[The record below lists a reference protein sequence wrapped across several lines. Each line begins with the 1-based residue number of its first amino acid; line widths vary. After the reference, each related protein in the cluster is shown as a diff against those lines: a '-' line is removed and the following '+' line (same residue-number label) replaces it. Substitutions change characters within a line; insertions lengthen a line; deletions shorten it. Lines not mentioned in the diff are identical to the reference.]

1 MITLYYRNHSKNSQK
16 AIKWFN
22 QHNLSITVLNIN
34 NISEKEIFQSIYL
47 SDLEISDILRK
58 NSLYFFL
65 KAKKKKAIKLRFS
78 DSLAYLEKNPYL
90 MQDPII
96 ISPNISLIGYDESK
110 IENFLQNNAEVFS

>member
-22 QHNLSITVLNIN
+22 QHNLSITILNIN

-96 ISPNISLIGYDESK
+96 ISPNISLIGYDENK